1 MSLRKNDVMKE
12 SDDVEQARSLSSES
26 PSAVQDLGYKELLQ
40 MISELPAGF
49 RTVFN
54 LYVIEGM
61 SHSDI
66 AEVLGISEGTSRSQ
80 LLRARAMLQAKI
92 ADADKRK
99 RKR

>member
-1 MSLRKNDVMKE
+1 
-12 SDDVEQARSLSSES
+12 
-26 PSAVQDLGYKELLQ
+26 

-80 LLRARAMLQAKI
+80 LLRARAMLQATI

>member
-1 MSLRKNDVMKE
+1 
-12 SDDVEQARSLSSES
+12 
-26 PSAVQDLGYKELLQ
+26 
-40 MISELPAGF
+40 
-49 RTVFN
+49 
-54 LYVIEGM
+54 M

-66 AEVLGISEGTSRSQ
+66 AEALGISEGTSRSQ

>member
-1 MSLRKNDVMKE
+1 
-12 SDDVEQARSLSSES
+12 
-26 PSAVQDLGYKELLQ
+26 
-40 MISELPAGF
+40 SELPAGF

-66 AEVLGISEGTSRSQ
+66 AEALGISEGTSRSQ

>member
-1 MSLRKNDVMKE
+1 M
-12 SDDVEQARSLSSES
+12 EQARSLSSES